1 MDVGIQTVFS
11 SHGWD
16 GIADSQV
23 YDEETHLA
31 LLAEELGFDEVWLSE
46 HHFARDAWN
55 PSQFLVLAA
64 LAQRTQLIR
73 LGTMSRCCR
82 CTTRSGLPRTP
93 PP

>member
-1 MDVGIQTVFS
+1 MEIGLCTWVRVHPAKPQDLQDAYRQFFEQGV
-11 SHGWD
+11 
-16 GIADSQV
+16 
-23 YDEETHLA
+23 
-31 LLAEELGFDEVWLSE
+31 LAEELGFDEVWLSE